1 MAVVWLNVVKEM
13 VKLAE
18 VTTRVIYRYLSDY
31 AGSRCNRITR
41 RWTDE
46 SPHIE
51 PPSLALERARSGGLE
66 FLRCYGS
73 KLKKTGRSL
82 SNTILTYTTYGLL
95 GPRFS
100 PGSGYRDRLRPAD
113 SLHLRKGYL
122 QLTDARITSQVG
134 ALLYN
139 CIDNQP
145 RPIALDV

>member
-1 MAVVWLNVVKEM
+1 MAKRCEGNGKTGRGDHESHLP
-13 VKLAE
+13 
-18 VTTRVIYRYLSDY
+18 LSVRLRWKSLQSDHP
-31 AGSRCNRITR
+31 SMDRRI
-41 RWTDE
+41 
-46 SPHIE
+46 PHIE